1 MKRHIPDALGVA
13 GFCLLLIG
21 LHLRFG
27 VAAAL
32 MVGGPLL
39 MVGAFLAARRL
50 AVAEFLARRGGGG

>member
-1 MKRHIPDALGVA
+1 VLGVA

-27 VAAAL
+27 VAVAL

-39 MVGAFLAARRL
+39 MVGAFLSARRL
-50 AVAEFLARRGGGG
+50 ARRDTGGGG

>member
-13 GFCLLLIG
+13 GFCLLLAG
-21 LHLRFG
+21 LYLRFG

-32 MVGGPLL
+32 MAGGPLL

-50 AVAEFLARRGGGG
+50 AFAEFARRGGGG